1 MHKPRKRFGQHF
13 LHDQNVIRRIIAAI
27 APKSNEHLIEI
38 GPGQGALTYPV
49 LSIAGQLDVVDIDR
63 DLVAALHGYAAR
75 DNKLIVHEQDAL
87 EFDFAKL
94 ATSAN
99 RLRIFGNLPYNI
111 STPMI
116 FHLLKY
122 STAIAD
128 MVFMLQK
135 EVVDRMAALAG
146 EDDYGRLSVMVQ
158 YHCRVEALFDVSPD
172 SFDPPPKVNSSV
184 VRLIPYPE
192 IPYLAKSYLNFFN
205 LVKQAFS
212 QRRKT
217 LRNSLKSMLSEADW
231 IEVKINSQARPE
243 ELTVEDFVK
252 LSNRML

>member
-13 LHDQNVIRRIIAAI
+13 LHDQNVIRHIILAI
-27 APKSNEHLIEI
+27 APKSGEHLIEI
-38 GPGQGALTYPV
+38 GPGQGALTFPI
-49 LSIAGQLDVVDIDR
+49 LKMAGQLDVVEIDR
-63 DLVAALHGYAAR
+63 DLVADLQTHATLDGR
-75 DNKLIVHEQDAL
+75 LIVHQQDAL
-87 EFDFAKL
+87 KFDFSTLAESAKP
-94 ATSAN
+94 
-99 RLRIFGNLPYNI
+99 LRIFGNLPYNI

-116 FHLLKY
+116 FHLLKF
-122 STAIAD
+122 SSVIAD

-135 EVVDRMAALAG
+135 EVVDRIASDAG
-146 EDDYGRLSVMVQ
+146 GDDYGRLSVMVQ

-184 VRLIPYPE
+184 MRLIPYPT
-192 IPYLAKSYLNFFN
+192 IPFVAKDYLNFYN

-217 LRNSLKSMLSEADW
+217 LRNSLRGMLNETDW
-231 IEVKINSQARPE
+231 QELKMSSQARPE

-252 LSNRML
+252 LSNRM

>member
-13 LHDQNVIRRIIAAI
+13 LHDQNVIRRIILAI
-27 APKSNEHLIEI
+27 APKSGEHLIEI
-38 GPGQGALTYPV
+38 GPGQGALTFPI
-49 LSIAGQLDVVDIDR
+49 LKMAGQLDVVEIDR
-63 DLVAALHGYAAR
+63 DLVADLQTHATVDGR
-75 DNKLIVHEQDAL
+75 LIVHQQDAL
-87 EFDFAKL
+87 AFDFAKL
-94 ATSAN
+94 AEPAKP
-99 RLRIFGNLPYNI
+99 LRIFGNLPYNI

-116 FHLLKY
+116 FHLLKF
-122 STAIAD
+122 SAVIAD

-135 EVVDRMAALAG
+135 EVVDRIASDAG
-146 EDDYGRLSVMVQ
+146 GDNYGRLSVMVQ

-184 VRLIPYPE
+184 MRLIPYPA
-192 IPYLAKSYLNFFN
+192 IPFVAKDYLNFYN

-217 LRNSLKSMLSEADW
+217 LRNSLRGMLSETDW
-231 IEVKINSQARPE
+231 QELKMNSQARPE

-252 LSNRML
+252 LSNRM